1 MNAPNRLITGSNG
14 DTIAD
19 PTASPVTSQQKGGV
33 QPVVKRHTQSLV
45 DQLHFR
51 DTPATTGGITVSD
64 REPSDDQAIVFVIR
78 CNRAAK
84 LFSYLNWPVDIVTHS
99 GHKSTRAVEHF
110 STVSSVNLPA
120 VESDNLGWRLTRE
133 TPGDTPGRNRREER
147 TTFHTTLFARRQ
159 MNLGIT
165 GRLSRRE
172 RQPFRTA
179 VPHRCPR
186 SGYPER
192 TGSDRHDRTV
202 KPFGGHTWI
211 VSRLDRLV
219 QVAPPPAVVDWL
231 IGGCV
236 AFEVGSGLVSFTV
249 GTPEGA
255 WLVWLHA
262 FVGVTLVGLLAFKLA
277 RVRHRIVARV
287 SWDRQTPLSI
297 LMALLAVGS
306 LTTGIFWTLGGNV
319 PILGWTTLNLHVGL
333 GLVLVPLLFVHLRAR
348 FRLPRRTDLDRRA
361 AMRTGA
367 TLAVG
372 AVAWQATETADRL
385 LGGARRRFTGSKP
398 TGDLYDTDTEG
409 GGFPVTSWVADDP
422 EPIDP
427 ESWRLQVGGYV
438 DEPLALTVD
447 DVDPETSLTA
457 TLDCTSGWYTVQEWG
472 GVRVGDL
479 LDTAGVDEE
488 AQYVRFV
495 SVTGYR
501 WSLPVA
507 EARDALLATHV
518 GGNPLSHGHGAPARL
533 VAPGRRGFQW
543 VKWVERVELRREP
556 DPAQWVVTLVSG
568 FD

>member
-1 MNAPNRLITGSNG
+1 
-14 DTIAD
+14 
-19 PTASPVTSQQKGGV
+19 
-33 QPVVKRHTQSLV
+33 VKRLAHLTHT
-45 DQLHFR
+45 
-51 DTPATTGGITVSD
+51 
-64 REPSDDQAIVFVIR
+64 
-78 CNRAAK
+78 
-84 LFSYLNWPVDIVTHS
+84 
-99 GHKSTRAVEHF
+99 
-110 STVSSVNLPA
+110 
-120 VESDNLGWRLTRE
+120 
-133 TPGDTPGRNRREER
+133 
-147 TTFHTTLFARRQ
+147 
-159 MNLGIT
+159 
-165 GRLSRRE
+165 
-172 RQPFRTA
+172 
-179 VPHRCPR
+179 
-186 SGYPER
+186 
-192 TGSDRHDRTV
+192 
-202 KPFGGHTWI
+202 

-262 FVGVTLVGLLAFKLA
+262 LVGVTLVGLLGFKLA
-277 RVRHRIVARV
+277 RVRHRITGRV

-297 LMALLAVGS
+297 LMATLAVAS
-306 LTTGIFWTLGGNV
+306 LATGVFWTLGGNV
-319 PILGWTTLNLHVGL
+319 PIWGWTTLNLHVGL
-333 GLVLVPLLFVHLRAR
+333 GLVIVPLLVVHLRAR

-398 TGDLYDTDTEG
+398 TGDLYETDTEG

-422 EPIDP
+422 DPIDP
-427 ESWRLQVGGYV
+427 AEWRLRVAGYV
-438 DEPLALTVD
+438 DEPAALTVD
-447 DVDPETSLTA
+447 DLDPDASMTA
-457 TLDCTSGWYTVQEWG
+457 TLDCTSGWYTIQDWS

-479 LDTAGVDEE
+479 LDTAGVDDE

-518 GGNPLSHGHGAPARL
+518 DGDPLSHGHGAPARL

-568 FD
+568 LD